1 MLKAFSLTFPA
12 LLISLSMS
20 AQNKIRIEEGS
31 KHIGEIVTV
40 CDKVFEGKFIKDSKA
55 EPTLL
60 ELGGAF
66 PKRKITVVINFN
78 DRKNFTDKP
87 ETYYLDKDVCI
98 TGKVIEV
105 KGKPNIVITKPADIQ
120 IGTE

>member
-1 MLKAFSLTFPA
+1 MLKALSLTFPA
-12 LLISLSMS
+12 LLISLFTS
-20 AQNKIRIEEGS
+20 AQNKIRIEEAS

-40 CDKVFEGKFIKDSKA
+40 CDKVSDTKFVKDSKT
-55 EPTLL
+55 ESVFF
-60 ELGGAF
+60 ELGGTF
-66 PKRKITVVINFN
+66 SKKKLIVFITTN
-78 DRKNFTDKP
+78 DRKNFTDSP

-120 IGTE
+120 IGAE